1 MGKGWGWG
9 EDVSKRWRMAAKS
22 LKFGSLFSSTDSIW
36 IAILVGQKMNELRA
50 ANCRKEMLQF
60 SKFHWNFF
68 GFYSNWLIIFF
79 LRPTLDNERDE
90 RDRFLLKRSQK
101 LNFNLKRF
109 YFQFILLL
117 LVTGGYSAPK
127 PQDSYGA
134 PAAPSTYGAP
144 AADSYGSPQAPAV
157 DSYGAPQAPVC
168 RSEQSP
174 SPIPGA
180 ECNPNPPQ
188 CVDQVLLKT

>member
-1 MGKGWGWG
+1 ML
-9 EDVSKRWRMAAKS
+9 E
-22 LKFGSLFSSTDSIW
+22 L
-36 IAILVGQKMNELRA
+36 LVR
-50 ANCRKEMLQF
+50 
-60 SKFHWNFF
+60 
-68 GFYSNWLIIFF
+68 FYLNWLIMFF
-79 LRPTLDNERDE
+79 RFSLSTRPWKTKWNSTRRRRRRRRRRSILSISRPMTFQWYNSMEQ
-90 RDRFLLKRSQK
+90 KRKISK
-101 LNFNLKRF
+101 LNFNLKRYF
-109 YFQFILLL
+109 VYFQFILLL

-168 RSEQSP
+168 RTEQSP
-174 SPIPGA
+174 APLPGA

-188 CVDQVLLKT
+188 CVDQV